1 MRTLLDTV
9 HVNILKLTIVLS
21 GFISLYSNSP
31 DIFGGLG
38 NELAFYPVTFGLA
51 IWVASIIL
59 GVDKVHLPSTNIILL
74 FFLFVFVIFIGGI
87 CNADG
92 ILSDKIKGI
101 TASSRFIV
109 QFMSVIL
116 YILSAIYLFNVFE
129 KLRMSDSALLC
140 FVERYILISAYILG
154 AYSFFE
160 LASILGWHELRDVVN
175 FIDGFFRSRDVQNNI
190 FFYIRIRSLTAEASY
205 FAMYCGVVFP
215 WLVLH
220 AIRSKKI
227 INKIWNTMFVL
238 YFLILLIFSFSR
250 TGYFMILAEMFAM
263 GFLYRKSILNNISKF
278 IFCGGIL
285 LAFVV
290 VMIDYFAQSAN
301 IMTNI
306 DIEGVFL
313 SFISGEQSYDM
324 SNTSR
329 LGAQIA
335 ALRMF
340 LDNPILGVGW
350 GQFPYHYAE
359 YIPAWAWSSAEV
371 QVWGSNII
379 GTPMIPVHGLYAR
392 LLGELGI
399 LGFFLW
405 LCIVY
410 SMFIK
415 SAKIR
420 GGQCVIVSF
429 LALCMFGF
437 NVDGFRLYYYWM
449 FFALIWTLQNKTTSI

>member
-1 MRTLLDTV
+1 MRTFLDTI
-9 HVNILKLTIVLS
+9 HMNILKLAIVLS

-31 DIFGGLG
+31 DILGGLG
-38 NELAFYPVTFGLA
+38 NELAFYPVTFGFV
-51 IWVASIIL
+51 IWIVSIIC
-59 GVDKVHLPSTNIILL
+59 GVDTLRLPSANIMLV
-74 FFLFVFVIFIGGI
+74 FFFFIFVIFISGI

-92 ILSDKIKGI
+92 ILGDSIKGI

-109 QFMSVIL
+109 QFTSIIL
-116 YILSAIYLFNVFE
+116 YILSSIYLFNILL
-129 KLRMSDSALLC
+129 KLRMSNIDLLY
-140 FVERYILISAYILG
+140 FVEKYILLSAYILG

-160 LASILGWHELRDVVN
+160 LGSILGWYELRDVVN
-175 FIDGFFRSRDVQNNI
+175 FIDGFFRSGDVQDGI
-190 FFYIRIRSLTAEASY
+190 FSYVRIRSLTAEASY

-220 AIRSKKI
+220 AIKSRGVI
-227 INKIWNTMFVL
+227 HKIWNTVFVL
-238 YFLILLIFSFSR
+238 YFMVLLIFSFSR
-250 TGYFMILAEMFAM
+250 TAYFMILAEMFVMAFM
-263 GFLYRKSILNNISKF
+263 YRKSILSNLPKI
-278 IFCGGIL
+278 IFGSGIL
-285 LAFVV
+285 LAS
-290 VMIDYFAQSAN
+290 MIAMLDYFAQSAS
-301 IMTNI
+301 IMVNV
-306 DIEGVFL
+306 DIESVFL

-350 GQFPYHYAE
+350 GQFPYHYVE

-392 LLGELGI
+392 LLGESGI

-405 LCIVY
+405 ICIVY
-410 SMFIK
+410 FMFKNSINV
-415 SAKIR
+415 R
-420 GGQCVIVSF
+420 GGS
-429 LALCMFGF
+429 AL
-437 NVDGFRLYYYWM
+437 
-449 FFALIWTLQNKTTSI
+449 